1 MEILNDHVAR
11 IPVFFG
17 ENGNALVNVYLVR
30 GEKIGL
36 IDTGV
41 AGSPERWI
49 GPALRQIGLTL
60 GDVDFI
66 LNTHGHSDHIGGNAE
81 IQQASEAQVHLHRH
95 DLFTADGVDAYMQG
109 PSDNSAPLRVL
120 GRDDMLAARQPRL
133 AMNLGGTFHVD
144 RVLEDG
150 DRIDLGQGV
159 VLDVVHTPGHTL
171 GHVSFF
177 WEPQATLFSGD
188 AIQGFAHGLPS
199 YFFASAYQ
207 ASVRRVMEMP
217 IQTLCL
223 AHAFDWSRAINL
235 PIRHGDEVR
244 QTLSDSL
251 EIAQRIGGAVKAVMA
266 ARPEIGLID
275 LAWAV
280 LDELRW
286 VQPVQYHR
294 ELGALPNQ
302 LAPIMAHWL
311 EERGVDPASI

>member
-1 MEILNDHVAR
+1 MEILSDQVAR

-17 ENGNALVNVYLVR
+17 ENGNGLVNVYLVR

-49 GPALRQIGLTL
+49 GPALKQIGLGL
-60 GDVDFI
+60 EDVDFI

-81 IQQASEAQVHLHRH
+81 VKELSDARIHLHRH
-95 DLFTADGVDAYMQG
+95 DLFTADGVDSYMRG

-120 GRDDMLAARQPRL
+120 GRDDLLAARRPR
-133 AMNLGGTFHVD
+133 MVQNLGKEFHVD

-150 DRIDLGQGV
+150 DRIDLGRDV

-177 WEPQATLFSGD
+177 WEPQSMLFSGD
-188 AIQGFAHGLPS
+188 AIQGYAHGLPS
-199 YFFASAYQ
+199 YFFAPEYR
-207 ASVRRVMEMP
+207 ASVKRVQDMAVE
-217 IQTLCL
+217 TLCM
-223 AHAFDWSRAINL
+223 AHAFEWTHAINL
-235 PIRHGDEVR
+235 PVRRGD
-244 QTLSDSL
+244 
-251 EIAQRIGGAVKAVMA
+251 EIAQTLRDSLDMSERIGSTVKSIMKERA
-266 ARPEIGLID
+266 EIGLVD

-294 ELGALPNQ
+294 ELGAMPTQ
-302 LAPIMAHWL
+302 ISSIMAHWM
-311 EERGVDPASI
+311 EERGVDPRTA

>member
-1 MEILNDHVAR
+1 MEILTDQVAR
-11 IPVFFG
+11 IPVYFG

-49 GPALRQIGLTL
+49 DPALKQIGLGL
-60 GDVDFI
+60 DDIDFI

-81 IQQASEAQVHLHRH
+81 IQEVSDAQVHLHRH
-95 DLFTADGVDAYMQG
+95 DLFTAEGVDSYMRG

-120 GRDDMLAARQPRL
+120 GRDDMLAARRPRL
-133 AMNLGGTFHVD
+133 VHHLGKEFRVD

-150 DRIDLGQGV
+150 DRIDLGRDV

-177 WEPQATLFSGD
+177 WEPQSMLFSGD
-188 AIQGFAHGLPS
+188 AIQGLAHGLPG
-199 YFFASAYQ
+199 YFFASPYK
-207 ASVRRVMEMP
+207 ASVRRVMDMP
-217 IQTLCL
+217 VETLCM

-235 PIRHGDEVR
+235 PVRRGDEVQ
-244 QTLSDSL
+244 QTLDDSL
-251 EIAQRIGGAVKAVMA
+251 AIADRIGGTVKSIMSKNAD
-266 ARPEIGLID
+266 IGLVE

-294 ELGALPNQ
+294 ELGAQPNQ
-302 LAPIMAHWL
+302 LAPIMAHWM
-311 EERGVDPASI
+311 EERGIDPTSV